1 MTNPLTTCSSSMDLL
16 PKNTRKMGVSLQA
29 QHQNL
34 VKVSSTHRK
43 MDMRTTGGRVHIK
56 LMGPLQ
62 DSDHMVQIR
71 HTGTQIAHWDI

>member
-1 MTNPLTTCSSSMDLL
+1 MWNSHI
-16 PKNTRKMGVSLQA
+16 VY
-29 QHQNL
+29 
-34 VKVSSTHRK
+34 
-43 MDMRTTGGRVHIK
+43 RTSYQFRDIT